1 MSNESM
7 NIMERKIK
15 SPQILQDSIQTLID
29 VFTKFY
35 GEENRDFIT
44 QKFHQMIL
52 FSYYDEA
59 DLESWLLKF
68 EYNTNDQLL
77 EEVFHNLEIGK
88 DEKERR
94 KYTSGFPISA
104 FEHYPINIACSYI
117 RIAKLKTKEEQEEYE
132 RLKLYNYLKEWVS
145 DISYEDFKDKKV
157 TKEQLDKLP
166 LSITKSNIEY
176 YLEFDIE
183 DVIGLEKSHSLDK
196 LKTWYPDVTDSNLD
210 ELIQKGTFDE
220 LLEIGDAFQKK
231 YEEYHTNYEKRIN
244 QYEAI
249 LEKEKELHDK
259 IESKYYKEYL
269 LETKKYLNQ
278 EDQERIDRELASSET
293 VNIYNVS
300 LVLGSCLKDTRCI
313 DFFDEASEADLNNPA
328 IKAYRKET
336 IQRNRIRYFQY
347 KGINLGNHYEDY
359 VNSDEC
365 KKIWPDEEMLTDIR
379 NKANHYKNKANIEF
393 YSSLPIYK
401 EAMKRLE
408 EKDIMMKGEVFL
420 PYIFTNKSIC
430 VLTNMEKKEEKNIPC
445 PVLCLHIENDDTD
458 DLDLIHELNHIFEYT
473 LLSIDENIVEEIS
486 GWDLI
491 KSRLA
496 SDSREPVNT
505 LAPEGEK
512 RQYELLS
519 EVVNELIA
527 EKITKMMHD
536 NGIYILDDA
545 EHYRNSGGCLYTRFE
560 NLIHDFLEEYW
571 DLIIESRKNNNIH
584 VLLDQIGKENFDEL
598 ADLFTKVNERFVD
611 DSECEQLREDLRNQ
625 VDNDVVREYKDY
637 QEKFRAVFMKVKE
650 YTSSRENKTL
660 SS

>member
-1 MSNESM
+1 MSKELM
-7 NIMERKIK
+7 NNIERKIN
-15 SPQILQDSIQTLID
+15 SPQILNNSIQTMID
-29 VFTKFY
+29 IFTKFY
-35 GEENRDFIT
+35 GEENRDYIT
-44 QKFHQMIL
+44 EKFHHMIL
-52 FSYYDEA
+52 FSYYDEK
-59 DLESWLLKF
+59 DLEKWLFRLK
-68 EYNTNDQLL
+68 TNISDQFL
-77 EEVFHNLEIGK
+77 EEVFHNFEIGT
-88 DEKERR
+88 DENER
-94 KYTSGFPISA
+94 KKHTMGLPIYS
-104 FEHYPINIACSYI
+104 FEHYPINNVCNYI
-117 RIAKLKTKEEQEEYE
+117 RIAKIKSKEEQEEYA

-166 LSITKSNIEY
+166 LPITKSNIEY

-183 DVIGLEKSHSLDK
+183 DVIEFEKDLSVEELEA
-196 LKTWYPDVTDSNLD
+196 WYSDVTPSNID
-210 ELIQKGTFDE
+210 ELIQEGTFDK

-259 IESKYYKEYL
+259 IESKYYKAYL

-313 DFFDEASEADLNNPA
+313 DFFDEASEADLKNPT
-328 IKAYRKET
+328 IKEYRKET
-336 IQRNRIRYFQY
+336 IQRNRIRFFQY

-408 EKDIMMKGEVFL
+408 GKDIMVKGEVFL

-473 LLSIDENIVEEIS
+473 LLSTDENIVEEIS

-496 SDSREPVNT
+496 SDSREPVDT

-527 EKITKMMHD
+527 EKITKQMHD
-536 NGIYILDDA
+536 NGIYIIDDA
-545 EHYRNSGGCLYTRFE
+545 EHYQNSGSCLYTRFE
-560 NLIHDFLEEYW
+560 DLIHEFIEEYW
-571 DLIIESRKNNNIH
+571 DLIVESRRNNNMH

-598 ADLFTKVNERFVD
+598 ADLFTKVNERFMD
-611 DSECEQLREDLRNQ
+611 NEYEQLRKDLKKQ
-625 VDNDVVREYKDY
+625 VDNDAVREFNKYK
-637 QEKFRAVFMKVKE
+637 EKIHTIFMKMKE
-650 YTSSRENKTL
+650 YTNSHENKSL